1 MEDAPTCD
9 WDIRPKV
16 FVNSADALSQEVTM
30 TDLIPAAQYVRMSTE
45 HQQYSLQNQS
55 AAIQKYA
62 EANALVIVQT
72 YSDGAKSGVILRR
85 RPGLRQLLRDVVG
98 GAAGYRA
105 ILVYDVS
112 RWGRFQDTDESAHY
126 EFLCK
131 SAGVPVHYCAET
143 FGNDSSF
150 ANMMMKALKRTMAGE
165 YSRELSVK
173 VFEGHKRLARLGFK
187 QGGSPGY
194 GFRRFLLSRDGEI
207 KQELG
212 DREHKSIAT
221 DRVVLIPGPQ
231 EEIQVVREI
240 YRLFVEER
248 YSVLHIVRELNR
260 RGIRR
265 RDGGI
270 WKYGAVRIILSHPK
284 YAGWHVYGRT
294 SQKLCTATIPVPK
307 NQWTMAPRAFDAMV
321 DQATFDAVQRVK
333 GEQAKNQANEVML
346 DRLRRLLAT
355 KGRLSYSI
363 VSHSPDVPSPST
375 YRLRFG
381 SLRRAFDLIGYGKPE
396 DFGLSLDIRRRTQAL
411 REQLINQIQT
421 AFPEE
426 VQIIGKG
433 GRWRSLLQLDDFLIS
448 VRTARSLRTETG
460 ILKWIV
466 DAAPRECNYLTLQAR
481 LTPTNDRIQDLYVFR
496 SFKRLRFSLRQDDKW
511 LDQGIRLHDLGEFC
525 KVARLIRNS

>member
-1 MEDAPTCD
+1 MNVEQ
-9 WDIRPKV
+9 R
-16 FVNSADALSQEVTM
+16 
-30 TDLIPAAQYVRMSTE
+30 IPAAQYVRMSTE

-72 YSDGAKSGVILRR
+72 YSDAAKSGVILRR

-98 GAAGYRA
+98 GAAGYRV

-112 RWGRFQDTDESAHY
+112 RWGRFQDTYESAHY

-240 YRLFVEER
+240 YRLFVEEG

-260 RGIRR
+260 RG
-265 RDGGI
+265 
-270 WKYGAVRIILSHPK
+270 
-284 YAGWHVYGRT
+284 
-294 SQKLCTATIPVPK
+294 
-307 NQWTMAPRAFDAMV
+307 
-321 DQATFDAVQRVK
+321 
-333 GEQAKNQANEVML
+333 
-346 DRLRRLLAT
+346 
-355 KGRLSYSI
+355 
-363 VSHSPDVPSPST
+363 
-375 YRLRFG
+375 
-381 SLRRAFDLIGYGKPE
+381 
-396 DFGLSLDIRRRTQAL
+396 
-411 REQLINQIQT
+411 
-421 AFPEE
+421 
-426 VQIIGKG
+426 
-433 GRWRSLLQLDDFLIS
+433 
-448 VRTARSLRTETG
+448 
-460 ILKWIV
+460 
-466 DAAPRECNYLTLQAR
+466 
-481 LTPTNDRIQDLYVFR
+481 
-496 SFKRLRFSLRQDDKW
+496 
-511 LDQGIRLHDLGEFC
+511 
-525 KVARLIRNS
+525 